1 MDSRKIN
8 WLSICA
14 NVGVI
19 GGLIL
24 VALQLNQNSQLLRL
38 QMIDQES
45 RRMTDAEMGI
55 MGELAAQ
62 TWAKM
67 IENPEELSLA
77 EQRVAES
84 LTWLPFETWRNG
96 YNLYEAGL
104 LGSEW
109 RDRVVAEV
117 PYILGHVYGRAW
129 WANLKETAVPGEI
142 PEPLRTLVDDA
153 LDSSRD
159 FPKSYHRGIMDRVK
173 VAAQDDAF
181 YEHAPVKPSS
191 GAAGAD

>member
-8 WLSICA
+8 WLSIGT

-24 VALQLNQNSQLLRL
+24 VALQLNQNSELLRL

-45 RRMTDAEMGI
+45 RRMTDHEVEY
-55 MGELAAQ
+55 MGELGAQ

-67 IENPEELSLA
+67 IENPEELSVA

-84 LTWLPFETWRNG
+84 LIWPPFETWRNA

-109 RDRVVAEV
+109 RDRVLAEV
-117 PYILGHVYGRAW
+117 PYILGHIYGRAW
-129 WANLKETAVPGEI
+129 WANLKEIAVPGEI
-142 PEPLRTLVDDA
+142 PEPLRTLIDDVV
-153 LDSSRD
+153 DSSSD
-159 FPKSYHRGIMDRVK
+159 YPKNYHRGIMDRVK
-173 VAAQDDAF
+173 DAV
-181 YEHAPVKPSS
+181 ENDA
-191 GAAGAD
+191 